1 MFYLNRII
9 CIVIGYVFG
18 LFQTAYLYGKLNHID
33 IRNYGSGNAGTTN
46 ALRTLGK
53 KAGIITFT
61 GDILKP
67 VIAMMICYFLFK
79 NNNQDSVKVLSLYA
93 GAGAVLGH
101 VFPAY
106 LGFRGGKGIATLGGV
121 AIWFTISIHTWYMLP
136 ISIAVFV
143 IIVALTKY
151 VSLGSLAMLAVYYI
165 QLIIWGQIG
174 YCAIDVPYRYES
186 YGIFLV
192 LIAIAYYKHWTNIK
206 RLAAGKEN
214 KISFGKKKQDK

>member
-1 MFYLNRII
+1 MIYFNRII
-9 CIVIGYVFG
+9 CILIGYIFG
-18 LFQTAYLYGKLNHID
+18 LFQTSYLYGRLKHID

-53 KAGIITFT
+53 KAGIITFA

-67 VIAMMICYFLFK
+67 VAAMFICYLIFRESYP
-79 NNNQDSVKVLSLYA
+79 QSVNLLSLYA

-136 ISIAVFV
+136 ISIIMF
-143 IIVALTKY
+143 IIVVAITKY
-151 VSLGSLAMLAVYYI
+151 VSLGSLVMLFVYFI
-165 QLIIWGQIG
+165 QLIVFGQLG
-174 YCAIDVPYRYES
+174 YCKIDIPYIYEC
-186 YGIFLV
+186 YAVFFV
-192 LIAIAYYKHWTNIK
+192 LIAISYYKHWSNIK
-206 RLAAGKEN
+206 RLATGKEN
-214 KISFGKKKQDK
+214 KISFGKKTK

>member
-1 MFYLNRII
+1 MFYLNRLI
-9 CIVIGYVFG
+9 CILIGYVFG
-18 LFQTAYLYGKLNHID
+18 LFQTSYLYGRIKHID

-46 ALRTLGK
+46 ALRTLGR
-53 KAGIITFT
+53 KAGLITLT

-67 VIAMMICYFLFK
+67 IIAMAICYFIFRDGSP
-79 NNNQDSVKVLSLYA
+79 DSVKALSLYS

-136 ISIAVFV
+136 ISI
-143 IIVALTKY
+143 IIFILVVAITKY
-151 VSLGSLAMLAVYYI
+151 VSLGSLVMLAVYYI
-165 QLIIWGQIG
+165 QLIVLGQLG
-174 YCAIDVPYRYES
+174 YCKIDIPYIYEC

-192 LIAIAYYKHWTNIK
+192 LIAISYYKHWANIK

-214 KISFGKKKQDK
+214 KISFGKKK

>member
-1 MFYLNRII
+1 MFYVNRII
-9 CIVIGYVFG
+9 CILIGYIFG
-18 LFQTAYLYGKLNHID
+18 LFQTSYLYGRLNHID

-53 KAGIITFT
+53 KAGIITFL

-67 VIAMMICYFLFK
+67 VIAMTICYFIFRG
-79 NNNQDSVKVLSLYA
+79 NNPDSVKVLSLYA

-121 AIWFTISIHTWYMLP
+121 AIWFTISITTWYMLP
-136 ISIAVFV
+136 ISIVIFIAV
-143 IIVALTKY
+143 VAITRY
-151 VSLGSLAMLAVYYI
+151 VSLGSLVLLAVYYI
-165 QLIIWGQIG
+165 QLIIFGQIG
-174 YCAIDVPYRYES
+174 FCKIDVPYIYEA

-192 LIAIAYYKHWTNIK
+192 LIAISYYKHWGNVK

-214 KISFGKKKQDK
+214 KISFSKKK